1 MERPRIQPSV
11 RIAVVGGIGAGKTT
25 VLARLASLGAVI
37 IEADQIGHD
46 VLEPWGSAFAGV
58 AERWPD
64 VVVGAEIDRSALAAV
79 VFEDPDELAALE
91 AISHPAIAREIARRS
106 DDAGSQPV
114 VVELPVAADLVGPGW
129 THVAVVAP
137 RDVRLERAVARGMS
151 LDDATRRAD
160 RQLSDEA
167 WIERADEVIVN
178 DGTLEDLEAKVDA
191 LWARL
196 TTHPQER

>member
-1 MERPRIQPSV
+1 MERPRIQPAV
-11 RIAVVGGIGAGKTT
+11 RIAVVGGIGAGKST
-25 VLARLASLGAVI
+25 VLARLAALGAMV
-37 IEADQIGHD
+37 IEADRIGHD
-46 VLEPWGSAFAGV
+46 VLEPWGSAFAAV

-64 VVVGAEIDRSALAAV
+64 VVAGAEIDRSALAAV

-106 DDAGSQPV
+106 DEAGSQPV

-137 RDVRLERAVARGMS
+137 REVRLERAVGRGIT
-151 LDDATRRAD
+151 LEDASRRAD
-160 RQLSDEA
+160 RQLTDEA

-178 DGTLEDLEAKVDA
+178 DGTIEDLEAKVDE
-191 LWARL
+191 LWARVIADP
-196 TTHPQER
+196 HRA